1 MEITNVKQHR
11 DLYIVSLQILS
22 LAGGER
28 LQSRQIL
35 MQNLLAHANLDKNLA
50 KFVISI
56 LLRGDLADKED
67 LNSLNRSEFPFHQTG
82 SDADVESED
91 VADSAYA
98 PSMRLL
104 STEAVP
110 KVLELLKGLGDHN
123 GIADYALCQIHR
135 ILVYA
140 KDKRLPKLRIGHAIL
155 MLLQSENVASDSM
168 VQTGIEICK
177 VCLNRGEPVTRDYL
191 HSFIDLIN
199 GSQKREAVMLG
210 SMQLLNVMIRTQWSA
225 SMQPL
230 SYLTFPVISDHP
242 RADAFQ
248 SPWCQFQWPPS
259 NLNGKFALVAWL
271 RIEPGLVRPIH
282 IFAMGNDGVTVDIVL
297 HNRSMLVSVSKTE
310 EKWSLRGEGE
320 SACIPPSCLGTAKF
334 EDIFPSASWCQLAI
348 NFVFVMESDILQLE
362 VYRDGEC
369 LNREGI
375 SLKSANLTLDA
386 IKDFPRRFQVGT
398 MSPKPE
404 ANTVPPTCCDYAQ
417 SWLFSRKL
425 SHVELLLLYLLGP
438 SNTSLQDVKHA
449 RLLPR
454 AALIKKVLIQ
464 DPRLATVISKLGDQD
479 SPPPIKE
486 LEQLRHAVL
495 AFHSAAKL
503 PTRLV
508 VYQYPGQHHRRS
520 LLSSLFNLSP
530 ALTDPSRLVVE
541 SLNSPFPVIAKDLF
555 KGSWCHALQSSG
567 GLSLLLLVFAKVAET
582 GSDEAISLAV
592 DALVR
597 ELTFFDYLHF

>member
-1 MEITNVKQHR
+1 MEVTNVKQHR

-67 LNSLNRSEFPFHQTG
+67 LNSLDRSEFPFHQTG

-91 VADSAYA
+91 VADSAYS

-110 KVLELLKGLGDHN
+110 KVLELLKGLGDHD

-155 MLLQSENVASDSM
+155 ILLQAENVASDSM

-191 HSFIDLIN
+191 HSLIDLIN

-271 RIEPGLVRPIH
+271 RIEPGPGLVRPIH
-282 IFAMGNDGVTVDIVL
+282 IFGMGNDGVTVDIVL
-297 HNRSMLVSVSKTE
+297 HNRSMLVSVSNTE

-320 SACIPPSCLGTAKF
+320 SSCIPPSCLGTAKF
-334 EDIFPSASWCQLAI
+334 EDIFPYNFFFVSRAI
-348 NFVFVMESDILQLE
+348 L
-362 VYRDGEC
+362 
-369 LNREGI
+369 
-375 SLKSANLTLDA
+375 
-386 IKDFPRRFQVGT
+386 
-398 MSPKPE
+398 
-404 ANTVPPTCCDYAQ
+404 
-417 SWLFSRKL
+417 
-425 SHVELLLLYLLGP
+425 H
-438 SNTSLQDVKHA
+438 
-449 RLLPR
+449 
-454 AALIKKVLIQ
+454 Q
-464 DPRLATVISKLGDQD
+464 DPYV
-479 SPPPIKE
+479 
-486 LEQLRHAVL
+486 
-495 AFHSAAKL
+495 
-503 PTRLV
+503 
-508 VYQYPGQHHRRS
+508 
-520 LLSSLFNLSP
+520 
-530 ALTDPSRLVVE
+530 
-541 SLNSPFPVIAKDLF
+541 
-555 KGSWCHALQSSG
+555 
-567 GLSLLLLVFAKVAET
+567 
-582 GSDEAISLAV
+582 
-592 DALVR
+592 
-597 ELTFFDYLHF
+597 

>member
-1 MEITNVKQHR
+1 MEVTNVKQHR

-28 LQSRQIL
+28 LQSRRIL

-67 LNSLNRSEFPFHQTG
+67 LNSLDRSEFPFHQTG

-110 KVLELLKGLGDHN
+110 KVLELLKGLGDHD

-191 HSFIDLIN
+191 HSLIDLIN

-210 SMQLLNVMIRTQWSA
+210 SMHLLNVMIRTQWSA
-225 SMQPL
+225 STQPL

-282 IFAMGNDGVTVDIVL
+282 IFEMGNDGVTVDIVL

-310 EKWSLRGEGE
+310 DKWSLRDEGE
-320 SACIPPSCLGTAKF
+320 SAFIPPSCLGTAKF

-404 ANTVPPTCCDYAQ
+404 ANTVPTCCDYAQ

-464 DPRLATVISKLGDQD
+464 DPRLATVIKLGDQD

-567 GLSLLLLVFAKVAET
+567 GLSLLLLVFAKVAER

-597 ELTFFDYLHF
+597 LF

>member
-67 LNSLNRSEFPFHQTG
+67 LNSLDRSEFPFHQTG

-98 PSMRLL
+98 PSIRLL

-191 HSFIDLIN
+191 HSLIDLIN

-210 SMQLLNVMIRTQWSA
+210 SMHLLNAMIRTQWSA

-271 RIEPGLVRPIH
+271 RIEPGPGLVRPIH
-282 IFAMGNDGVTVDIVL
+282 IFGMGNDGVTVDIVL

-320 SACIPPSCLGTAKF
+320 SAIPHSCLGTAKF

-362 VYRDGEC
+362 VYRNGEC

-386 IKDFPRRFQVGT
+386 IKDFPRRFQVGS

-404 ANTVPPTCCDYAQ
+404 ANTVPTCCDYAQ

-464 DPRLATVISKLGDQD
+464 DPRLATVIKLGDQD

-597 ELTFFDYLHF
+597 LF

>member
-1 MEITNVKQHR
+1 MEIANVKQHR
-11 DLYIVSLQILS
+11 DLYIVSLQILA

-35 MQNLLAHANLDKNLA
+35 MQNLLAHANLDKNSA

-67 LNSLNRSEFPFHQTG
+67 QNRLGRSEFPFHQTG

-91 VADSAYA
+91 VAHSVYA

-104 STEAVP
+104 STEAFP
-110 KVLELLKGLGDHN
+110 KVLELLKDLGDHN

-155 MLLQSENVASDSM
+155 KLLQSENVTSDSM

-210 SMQLLNVMIRTQWSA
+210 SMHLLNAMIRTQWCA

-230 SYLTFPVISDHP
+230 SYLRFPVISDHP

-271 RIEPGLVRPIH
+271 RIEGTGLVRPIH
-282 IFAMGNDGVTVDIVL
+282 IFGMGNDGVTVDIVL
-297 HNRSMLVSVSKTE
+297 QNRSMLVSVSKTE
-310 EKWSLRGEGE
+310 EKWSPGGEGE
-320 SACIPPSCLGTAKF
+320 SAIPPSCLGTAKF

-348 NFVFVMESDILQLE
+348 NFVFVMESDVLQLE

-375 SLKSANLTLDA
+375 SLKSANLTLDS

-398 MSPKPE
+398 MSPKE
-404 ANTVPPTCCDYAQ
+404 ANTVPTCCDYAQ

-425 SHVELLLLYLLGP
+425 SHVELLWLYLLGP

-454 AALIKKVLIQ
+454 AALIKKVLIR
-464 DPRLATVISKLGDQD
+464 DPRLATVIKLGDQD

-503 PTRLV
+503 PNRLV

-541 SLNSPFPVIAKDLF
+541 SLNSPFPVAPKDLF

-567 GLSLLLLVFAKVAET
+567 GLSLLLLVLAKVAET

-597 ELTFFDYLHF
+597 FELTFFDYLHF